1 MVMVESLSV
10 SLEGLKDFQKR
21 VLTLL
26 TKIPKGKVTTYREI
40 AKALGD
46 VGLSR
51 AVGNAVRD
59 NPFAPT
65 VPCHRVIRSTG
76 GIGGFDGETSGEKVA
91 KKARMLREEGVEVNG
106 AGRIDL
112 AKYLV
117 KAEDLRK
124 ASQQK

>member
-1 MVMVESLSV
+1 MVMVVSLSV

-26 TKIPKGKVTTYREI
+26 TKIPKGKVTTYGEI
-40 AKALGD
+40 AKAMGD

-51 AVGNAVRD
+51 AVGNAVRN

-91 KKARMLREEGVEVNG
+91 KKIRLLREEGVDVDS

-112 AKYLV
+112 AKYLMR
-117 KAEDLRK
+117 AEDLRK
-124 ASQQK
+124 ASQ

>member
-1 MVMVESLSV
+1 MSV

-26 TKIPKGKVTTYREI
+26 TKIPKGKVTTYGEI

-51 AVGNAVRD
+51 AVGNAVRN
-59 NPFAPT
+59 NPFAPA

-91 KKARMLREEGVEVNG
+91 KKIRLLREEGVDVDS

-112 AKYLV
+112 ARFLV
-117 KAEDLRK
+117 RAEDLRR
-124 ASQQK
+124 ASKQL

>member
-1 MVMVESLSV
+1 MSV

-26 TKIPKGKVTTYREI
+26 TKIPKGKVTTYGEI

-76 GIGGFDGETSGEKVA
+76 DIGGFDGETSGEKVA
-91 KKARMLREEGVEVNG
+91 KKIRLLREEGVDVDEL
-106 AGRIDL
+106 GRIDL

-117 KAEDLRK
+117 RAEDLRK